1 MAQYFIG
8 IYIKIVTIFYFYKV
22 PYLPLEPSLW
32 LTVPSLA
39 TLGAG
44 QAAVQVAAYSSCLEA
59 TLSLPGYSESDAT
72 YSLGENKDMV
82 KMNQ

>member
-1 MAQYFIG
+1 M
-8 IYIKIVTIFYFYKV
+8 
-22 PYLPLEPSLW
+22 EPSLW

-59 TLSLPGYSESDAT
+59 TLSIPGYSESDAT
-72 YSLGENKDMV
+72 YSLGENKDIV
-82 KMNQ
+82 KINH

>member
-1 MAQYFIG
+1 M
-8 IYIKIVTIFYFYKV
+8 
-22 PYLPLEPSLW
+22 
-32 LTVPSLA
+32 TVPSLA

-59 TLSLPGYSESDAT
+59 TLSIPEYSESDAT

-82 KMNQ
+82 KINH